1 MFLIVKEALLG
12 LGKPYKTSVKQ
23 NKLPLIHLTCGCV
36 VVCKNCSN
44 APSYSPCFCVCFAKI
59 APMPPHKALALVFVL
74 HMVQNFQ
81 SFKLQTLLQT
91 PLMNKV
97 QRKDDDTSQTS
108 HHLHHC

>member
-1 MFLIVKEALLG
+1 
-12 LGKPYKTSVKQ
+12 
-23 NKLPLIHLTCGCV
+23 
-36 VVCKNCSN
+36 
-44 APSYSPCFCVCFAKI
+44 
-59 APMPPHKALALVFVL
+59 MPPHKALALVFVL

-81 SFKLQTLLQT
+81 LFKLQTLLQT

>member
-1 MFLIVKEALLG
+1 
-12 LGKPYKTSVKQ
+12 
-23 NKLPLIHLTCGCV
+23 
-36 VVCKNCSN
+36 
-44 APSYSPCFCVCFAKI
+44 
-59 APMPPHKALALVFVL
+59 MPPHKALALVFVL

>member
-1 MFLIVKEALLG
+1 
-12 LGKPYKTSVKQ
+12 
-23 NKLPLIHLTCGCV
+23 
-36 VVCKNCSN
+36 
-44 APSYSPCFCVCFAKI
+44 
-59 APMPPHKALALVFVL
+59 MPPHKALALVFVL
-74 HMVQNFQ
+74 HMVQ